1 MEASN
6 EQNEAKKGVLADI
19 QGAIDDLL
27 SAGEKATGDVRSG
40 IDAAIAQLREASS
53 EATSVAQGQ
62 VEEWRQTL
70 EQTTED
76 ARVELGKLAVKAQ
89 SNEDALKVI
98 EAEAKTRRKEIKD
111 AVAYLQAVVN
121 PTDEVSVKRVL
132 NVPKRGGRSAQVQY
146 QIPFAAGGSVSAYD
160 PSRVDAILNEIM

>member
-6 EQNEAKKGVLADI
+6 DQNEAKKGVLADI

-98 EAEAKTRRKEIKD
+98 ESEAKARRKELKD
-111 AVAYLQAVVN
+111 ATKKKA
-121 PTDEVSVKRVL
+121 D
-132 NVPKRGGRSAQVQY
+132 
-146 QIPFAAGGSVSAYD
+146 
-160 PSRVDAILNEIM
+160 